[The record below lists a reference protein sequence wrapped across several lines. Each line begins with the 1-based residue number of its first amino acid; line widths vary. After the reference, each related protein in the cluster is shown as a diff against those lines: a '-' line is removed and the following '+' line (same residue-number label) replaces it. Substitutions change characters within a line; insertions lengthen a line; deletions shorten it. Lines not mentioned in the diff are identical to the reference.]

1 MENNKKKI
9 LDEINNLYGDT
20 SLSDSELELIE
31 KVSENDEFTNE
42 AIELMNTQRSKYNDI
57 VPTKENETE
66 DTDSSE
72 QQEQPTAQ
80 ETDEEEGQSEM
91 ADASE
96 EEGYTDENLDQK

>member
-42 AIELMNTQRSKYNDI
+42 AIELMKIIY
-57 VPTKENETE
+57 
-66 DTDSSE
+66 
-72 QQEQPTAQ
+72 QE
-80 ETDEEEGQSEM
+80 M
-91 ADASE
+91 KHV
-96 EEGYTDENLDQK
+96 NLRKI